1 MSFREEKGIY
11 EDGQV
16 YLPISWVNEYV
27 NERFYWDE
35 TEKLLVY
42 ALPEEIVYA
51 DESDMGE
58 QGPLL
63 KVKEGKAYLSLG
75 LIMNYSDIRQQSFDT
90 SQIKRVFI
98 DTVWGTVKTAQVRK
112 KSILR
117 VKGGIKSDIITEL
130 SEKKYGSSA
139 GIYG

>member
-1 MSFREEKGIY
+1 M
-11 EDGQV
+11 
-16 YLPISWVNEYV
+16 

-63 KVKEGKAYLSLG
+63 KVKEGEAYLSLG

-98 DTVWGTVKTAQVRK
+98 DTVWGTVKTAQTAK
-112 KSILR
+112 K
-117 VKGGIKSDIITEL
+117 V
-130 SEKKYGSSA
+130 SS
-139 GIYG
+139 G